1 MRITESIYYLFSRL
15 YVYCYCLRKT
25 ITKLDYIAGDSNLEA
40 VVQGLEDY
48 KIQENGSG
56 AFVGII
62 TKTDIVKAI
71 CGLKN
76 LLYVIDLLQF

>member
-40 VVQGLEDY
+40 VVQDLEDY

-56 AFVGII
+56 AFVRTI
-62 TKTDIVKAI
+62 TTTDIVKAI
-71 CGLKN
+71 CGLKKIF
-76 LLYVIDLLQF
+76 YM

>member
-1 MRITESIYYLFSRL
+1 MFTAIVLERQLQSWTT
-15 YVYCYCLRKT
+15 LR
-25 ITKLDYIAGDSNLEA
+25 DSNLEA

-71 CGLKN
+71 CGLKKI
-76 LLYVIDLLQF
+76 YYM